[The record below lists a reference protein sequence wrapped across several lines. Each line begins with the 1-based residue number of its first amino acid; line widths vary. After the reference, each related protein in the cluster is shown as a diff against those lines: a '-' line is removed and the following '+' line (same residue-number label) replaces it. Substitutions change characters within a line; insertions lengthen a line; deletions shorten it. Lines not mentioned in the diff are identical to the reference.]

1 MHEGVASGERRCLP
15 PGGSASRGVGQTP
28 PPRQSDTTGC
38 GQQAGGTHPT
48 RMHSCVYLFYK
59 VEQIQNIQIV
69 KVMMMA
75 LTIILRE
82 TRIPVIV
89 IRMTT

>member
-1 MHEGVASGERRCLP
+1 MHGRGVPLGRGGVCLQGGLH
-15 PGGSASRGVGQTP
+15 PGGLGR

-48 RMHSCVYLFYK
+48 GMHSCVYLFYK